1 LGLFLDKKQKSIYL
15 SFSDIEFKLEIPV
28 DLWACRVDPKQMAQ
42 AVKNLIINAR
52 EAVVLEE
59 FIEVIL

>member
-1 LGLFLDKKQKSIYL
+1 
-15 SFSDIEFKLEIPV
+15 V
-28 DLWACRVDPKQMAQ
+28 DLWACRVDPKQMAL